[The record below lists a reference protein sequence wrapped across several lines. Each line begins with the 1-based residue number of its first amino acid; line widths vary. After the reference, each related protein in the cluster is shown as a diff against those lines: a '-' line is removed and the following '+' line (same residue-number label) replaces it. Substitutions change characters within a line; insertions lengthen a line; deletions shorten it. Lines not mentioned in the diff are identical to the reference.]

1 MAAGP
6 VLPVEAKEKGGNPM
20 KQLVRLRMRPSRD
33 GNSFAYFIDYK
44 DENGKRMRVSLGHA
58 DRQKAKRQQAQK
70 ERELRLGIV
79 EPPSMKLSD
88 FVADSLTK
96 TGDQTRESTREGYS
110 CTMRDFIRVVGNKD
124 LQRVSLQDGERYRQ
138 ACLDGGNRPST
149 VVKKLKEIKC
159 ILQTAVKR
167 RQLDENPLA
176 HIQMPKYSVK
186 EVHIFTEVEC
196 DRIVKAA
203 QDFVSQ
209 REDGTVVRWDL
220 LILMALCTGMRRG
233 ELLNCTWSDIDLA
246 AQTLTVSPKEDTKG
260 TWAWLIKDCDRRTL
274 PLTDEVVQML
284 SDYQSRQ
291 PEKHPYVF
299 VLPARYSHI
308 QDQLRAK
315 GKWRYSDS
323 RQKLIPNFNE
333 VFGKILGRAG
343 IDCGT
348 FHDLRRTA
356 ISNWLAKGLS
366 EFEVMKLAGHSNFST
381 THRFYLRIRDDM
393 IGRARKASIRPT
405 NSDLARTWHAP
416 LAADDV
422 QKSLGSNTLS
432 MQRL

>member
-1 MAAGP
+1 
-6 VLPVEAKEKGGNPM
+6 M

-44 DENGKRMRVSLGHA
+44 DENGNRKRVSLGHA

-70 ERELRLGIV
+70 ERELRLGIT
-79 EPPSMKLSD
+79 EPPSLKLSS
-88 FVADSLTK
+88 FVTDSLTK
-96 TGDQTRESTREGYS
+96 TGDQIRESTREEYS
-110 CTMRDFIRVVGNKD
+110 RTMRDFIRVVGDKD
-124 LQRVSLQDGERYRQ
+124 VQRINLQDGERYRQ
-138 ACLDGGNRPST
+138 ACLDEGNSPAT

-159 ILQTAVKR
+159 IFQTAVKR

-176 HIQMPKYSVK
+176 HIQMPKYSAK
-186 EVHIFTEVEC
+186 EVHIFTEAEC

-246 AQTLTVSPKEDTKG
+246 NQTLTVSPKEDTKE

-274 PLTDEVVQML
+274 PLTDEVIQML
-284 SDYQSRQ
+284 SDHQSRQ

-299 VLPARYSHI
+299 VLPVRYAHI
-308 QDQLRAK
+308 QDRLRAK

-323 RQKLIPNFNE
+323 RQKPIPRFNRI
-333 VFGKILGRAG
+333 FGKILRRAG
-343 IDCGT
+343 IEHGT

-381 THRFYLRIRDDM
+381 THRFYLRVRDDM
-393 IGRARKASIRPT
+393 IDRARRASTRVT
-405 NSDLARTWHAP
+405 RADLARIWHAP
-416 LAADDV
+416 PPASDPEKMACP
-422 QKSLGSNTLS
+422 KMPS